1 MTERSDND
9 YLTEADIVRVTG
21 YVKPLKQCQKLESLG
36 VFFSK
41 RAIDGRPVTT
51 WFHWNNPE
59 RMRLRATPISEKGNE
74 PDFNF
79 LRKQDVQRQIKQV
92 DATKHIQK

>member
-21 YVKPLKQCQKLESLG
+21 YRKPSKQCQKLESLG
-36 VFFSK
+36 VFFSQ

-51 WFHWNNPE
+51 WYHWNNPE
-59 RMRLRATPISEKGNE
+59 RMRIRKAAVSNE
-74 PDFNF
+74 EGGPDFDF
-79 LRKQDVQRQIKQV
+79 LRKQNGQRQRK
-92 DATKHIQK
+92 